1 MKALL
6 DEVLIRG
13 KSSPRNNKLKP
24 ALREPRGI
32 ETLHY
37 REVIELIK
45 DEESPRWPEW
55 ECQYCPHQQFCNKD
69 NRNIGNSSLKTK
81 DQEGFNPWLNFRLS
95 LRLVVCA

>member
-55 ECQYCPHQQFCNKD
+55 GVSTLSTSTDLQQRQPQHRK
-69 NRNIGNSSLKTK
+69 
-81 DQEGFNPWLNFRLS
+81 
-95 LRLVVCA
+95 